1 MDDKYL
7 SVRATAVWASLSAAL
22 MIVGAFGPWASF
34 FIFTVNGTDA
44 NAGITVLVCA
54 LIIGAFLALGWF
66 TVWRPWTLVV
76 SIIVGM
82 FAAADAIYNTV
93 DVERLI
99 NENDLQGVISIGWGL
114 WAAAIGSVSCI
125 VGLFALMRATHRERM
140 AAKRAAA

>member
-1 MDDKYL
+1 VDPKYL
-7 SVRATAVWASLSAAL
+7 SVRATAAWAALSAVL

-54 LIIGAFLALGWF
+54 LIVGAFLALGWF
-66 TVWRPWTLVV
+66 TVWRAWTLVV
-76 SIIVGM
+76 SIFVSLI
-82 FAAADAIYNTV
+82 AAADAIYNTV

-99 NENDLQGVISIGWGL
+99 NEQDLQGVVSIGWGL

-125 VGLFALMRATHRERM
+125 LGLFALMRATHRERM
-140 AAKRAAA
+140 AAKRAVA